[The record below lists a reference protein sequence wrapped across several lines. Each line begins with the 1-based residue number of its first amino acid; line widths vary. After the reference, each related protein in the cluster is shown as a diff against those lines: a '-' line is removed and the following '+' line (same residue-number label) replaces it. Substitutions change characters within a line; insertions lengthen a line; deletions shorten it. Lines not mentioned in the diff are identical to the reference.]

1 MAKDKKTSSGR
12 ITAKI
17 AMGDMWSPPPPP
29 KLDHEKVEAIK
40 TLTSDK
46 SLERYIPSDLKNLV
60 AAFEDGMSCK
70 KSKDSDEAKG
80 KKGKK

>member
-1 MAKDKKTSSGR
+1 ME
-12 ITAKI
+12 I
-17 AMGDMWSPPPPP
+17 MWSPPPAP

-46 SLERYIPSDLKNLV
+46 SLERYIPSDLRNLV
-60 AAFEDGMSCK
+60 AAFEDGMNCK
-70 KSKDSDEAKG
+70 KSKDKDSD

>member
-1 MAKDKKTSSGR
+1 
-12 ITAKI
+12 
-17 AMGDMWSPPPPP
+17 MWSPPPPP

-70 KSKDSDEAKG
+70 KSKDSD